1 MYVRYFK
8 RIIDFLI
15 SLVLLIVL
23 SPICIIVSIVLLFAN
38 KGDGVFFI
46 QERPGKDEKFFKL
59 IKFKTMS
66 EQKDK
71 NGELLPAKDRL
82 TPIGNFIR
90 KTSID
95 EVPQLINVLAGD
107 ISLIGPRPLLIEYL
121 DLYTENQRKRH
132 NIKPGIS
139 GWAQVNGRNTVS
151 WKQKLD
157 YDIWYVD
164 NLSFLLDC
172 KIFFLSILK
181 IFISDG
187 IMIELTRPTRDDFR

>member
-121 DLYTENQRKRH
+121 NLYTENQRKRH